1 MPPKQDFH
9 TQLRNKMDTY
19 AHLVY
24 ITTKQFPKDEI
35 YGITSQLRRSALS
48 VSLNYIEGYARM
60 RSKVQRNFIEISY
73 GSLQES
79 KYLIEFSYK
88 EKYMSLSEYKLLFLL
103 ADDIG
108 KMLWGML
115 RKMSHES

>member
-1 MPPKQDFH
+1 
-9 TQLRNKMDTY
+9 
-19 AHLVY
+19 
-24 ITTKQFPKDEI
+24 
-35 YGITSQLRRSALS
+35 
-48 VSLNYIEGYARM
+48 
-60 RSKVQRNFIEISY
+60 
-73 GSLQES
+73 LQES
-79 KYLIEFSYK
+79 KYLIAFSYK